1 MTFKICKE
9 GSWDVQFLERSP
21 AIPSNMKFPIAV
33 RNPMRTWGNTSFQH
47 GSAQGPLDQLLQLG
61 AKVSVLLL
69 HVCGFCPHPM
79 DAGPSFSPVPVVTSK
94 PCWLLFSASRHWK
107 GKNAKEKKMQLN
119 YSTRTLAMTMKSLG
133 GNQSTSNPL
142 HPNSSGLNKFSFDK
156 DLHAPTFK
164 MVWHMVMAPP
174 SIRLYLVASY
184 TSIPRKAVF
193 PHWACLGPNSG
204 TRCAC

>member
-33 RNPMRTWGNTSFQH
+33 RNPMRTWGNTNFKH

-61 AKVSVLLL
+61 AKVSALLL

-107 GKNAKEKKMQLN
+107 GKNAKEKDAAKLLDKNPCNDNEKSRGKPKHKQPAASEQQQLE
-119 YSTRTLAMTMKSLG
+119 
-133 GNQSTSNPL
+133 Q
-142 HPNSSGLNKFSFDK
+142 
-156 DLHAPTFK
+156 
-164 MVWHMVMAPP
+164 
-174 SIRLYLVASY
+174 
-184 TSIPRKAVF
+184 VF
-193 PHWACLGPNSG
+193 FW
-204 TRCAC
+204 